1 MNESE
6 LLERNIKLAFEIVR
20 IAAADPAAARTL
32 TRASRNG
39 GLVLNDTTDPE
50 LSRANEHL
58 AKVLRARGERV
69 SFVQVNKSA
78 TVTPVRG

>member
-32 TRASRNG
+32 TRASRKG
-39 GLVLNDTTDPE
+39 GLVLRDPGDPE
-50 LSRANEHL
+50 LTLANEHL
-58 AKVLRARGERV
+58 AEVLRARGERV
-69 SFVQVNKSA
+69 AFAQVSKSV
-78 TVTPVRG
+78 TVAPARP